1 MRTVQEIDRDISR
14 IVDCLTA
21 LMMERKL
28 TEKIEAGM
36 RASAEIISE
45 KLIERAKRHDWETG
59 DCV

>member
-1 MRTVQEIDRDISR
+1 MRTVEDIDRDIQK
-14 IVDCLTA
+14 VVECLTA

-45 KLIERAKRHDWETG
+45 KLIARTKDKGWEPG
-59 DCV
+59 L

>member
-1 MRTVQEIDRDISR
+1 MRDLVEIDRDINK
-14 IVDCLTA
+14 VVECLTA

-36 RASAEIISE
+36 RASAEILSE
-45 KLIERAKRHDWETG
+45 KLIERAKRHDWKTG

>member
-28 TEKIEAGM
+28 TEKIEAG
-36 RASAEIISE
+36 EC
-45 KLIERAKRHDWETG
+45 G
-59 DCV
+59 DDLGEVD